1 MLTEKEMTAPD
12 APIGVGAEQS
22 NQNFTLDI
30 IAQNQGYFNPS
41 AEEIFEAQ
49 MQYERENSPS
59 YMETVSMPELYEMV
73 YPAKPPIIDGFLYNG
88 TYLFV
93 GSPKVGK
100 SFMMAQIAYHVSSG
114 KLMWNKAVHKGTVLY
129 LALEDDYRRLQERLY
144 RMFGTETTSNLFFSV
159 ASNSLNDGLIEQLDG
174 FVHEHHNTSLI
185 IIDTLQKIRESEGDT
200 YSYSRDYDIIA
211 QLKAFSDKNGICLLL
226 VHHTRKQKA
235 DDNFDTISG
244 TNGLLGAADGAFVMY
259 KSKRTDTDATIE
271 ILGRDQPDKK
281 ILLKRNTETL
291 CWDLDK
297 VLDDKFKAPPEPLL
311 EKIAG
316 LVNEHNPTWQG
327 TATELLNKLEIDDI
341 KPNTLSLK
349 LNVNAGRLYSE
360 YYIWYTNKRNHN
372 GRFIM
377 FQYDIE
383 HPVVPKAET
392 SEYQYT
398 PVNDDSMVTGEM
410 IVRSESKK
418 SFNDMTDTEK
428 ENFLFTSY

>member
-1 MLTEKEMTAPD
+1 MLTEKEMTTPD
-12 APIGVGAEQS
+12 APTAIGAEQS
-22 NQNFTLDI
+22 NHINNNI
-30 IAQNQGYFNPS
+30 IAQEHGYFNPS

-49 MQYERENSPS
+49 MQYERENSPP

-114 KLMWNKAVHKGTVLY
+114 KPMWNNAVRKGTVLY

-159 ASNSLNDGLIEQLDG
+159 ASNSLNGGLIEQLDG
-174 FVHEHHNTSLI
+174 FIREHHNTSLI
-185 IIDTLQKIRESEGDT
+185 IIDTLQKIRETEGDT

-211 QLKAFSDKNGICLLL
+211 QLKAFSDKNNICLLL

-235 DDNFDTISG
+235 DDNFDKISG

-259 KSKRTDTDATIE
+259 KSKRTDTGATIE
-271 ILGRDQPDKK
+271 ISGRDQPDRK
-281 ILLKRNTETL
+281 ILLKRNEETL

-297 VLDDKFKAPPEPLL
+297 VIDDKFKAPPEPLL

-316 LVNEHNPTWQG
+316 LVNEHNPSWQG
-327 TATELLNKLEIDDI
+327 TATELLDKLGIDDI

-383 HPVVPKAET
+383 HPVVPKTET

-398 PVNDDSMVTGEM
+398 PVADDSMVTGEM
-410 IVRSESKK
+410 VVCSDSEK
-418 SFNDMTDTEK
+418 SFNDMTDEEK
-428 ENFLFTSY
+428 ENFLLTSY

>member
-1 MLTEKEMTAPD
+1 MTEERKTTALN
-12 APIGVGAEQS
+12 APIGVGTEQS
-22 NQNFTLDI
+22 NPQYNDI

-73 YPAKPPIIDGFLYNG
+73 CPTKLPIIDGFLYNG

-100 SFMMAQIAYHVSSG
+100 SFMMAQIAYHVSFG
-114 KLMWNKAVHKGTVLY
+114 KPMWNNAVRKGMVLY

-159 ASNSLNDGLIEQLDG
+159 ASHSLNGGLIEQLDG
-174 FVHEHHNTSLI
+174 FIHEHHNTSLI

-200 YSYSRDYDIIA
+200 YSYSLDYDIIA
-211 QLKAFSDKNGICLLL
+211 QLKAFSNKNNICLLL
-226 VHHTRKQKA
+226 VHHIRKQKA

-259 KSKRTDTDATIE
+259 KSKRTGADATIE
-271 ILGRDQPDKK
+271 VSGRDQPDRK

-297 VLDDKFKAPPEPLL
+297 VIDDKFKAPPEPLL

-327 TATELLNKLEIDDI
+327 TATELLSKLEINDI

-349 LNVNAGRLYSE
+349 LNVNASRLYSE

-377 FQYDIE
+377 FKYDTE
-383 HPVVPKAET
+383 HPVAET
-392 SEYQYT
+392 TEYQYT
-398 PVNDDSMVTGEM
+398 PVNDGSMITGEM
-410 IVRSESKK
+410 IVRSDSEK
-418 SFNDMTDTEK
+418 SFNDMTYEEK
-428 ENFLFTSY
+428 ENFLITNY